1 LALLDQSDGA
11 CGFLDSGGNCRI
23 QPVKPHPCS
32 DFPYRWNSPGFKKIC
47 RAKPVEVTAE
57 EWERRINAPQKPS
70 PASPRIRFESPK
82 NPSFPRQKKTAN
94 NASMRFPQV
103 FAAATLFLAMNSL
116 LHAADLKIGLIG
128 LDTSHATA
136 FTEILNNPAAKD
148 HVPGAKVVA
157 AFKGGS
163 PDIESSI
170 TRVEGYTTTLRDKH
184 GVEIVDTIQ
193 ELCSK
198 VDAVM
203 LLSVDGRPH
212 VIQAMPVLAARKPL
226 YIDKPMAGT
235 LRDVHTLARL
245 AAESKTP
252 FFSSS
257 SLRFAKT
264 SQAVRKGSIGT
275 VTNAWCG
282 SPASL
287 EKTHPDLFWY
297 GVHGCESLF
306 TVMGT
311 GCESVRRGKTADG
324 KIEVVGTWKGGRTG
338 TFREVEGYQGKAQGS
353 LGSADVGGF
362 DGYAP
367 LVAEAVKFFQTHVA
381 PVPIEE
387 TLELFAFMEAADES
401 KRRNG
406 AEVKLSEVVEAAK
419 KR

>member
-1 LALLDQSDGA
+1 
-11 CGFLDSGGNCRI
+11 
-23 QPVKPHPCS
+23 
-32 DFPYRWNSPGFKKIC
+32 
-47 RAKPVEVTAE
+47 
-57 EWERRINAPQKPS
+57 
-70 PASPRIRFESPK
+70 
-82 NPSFPRQKKTAN
+82 
-94 NASMRFPQV
+94 MRFPQV
-103 FAAATLFLAMNSL
+103 FAPASLVLAMTSL
-116 LHAADLKIGLIG
+116 LHADDLKIGLIG

-136 FTEILNNPAAKD
+136 FTEILNDPTAKD

-163 PDIESSI
+163 SDIESSI

-226 YIDKPMAGT
+226 YIDKPLAGT
-235 LRDVHTLARL
+235 LRDVHSLVRL
-245 AAESKTP
+245 ANDSKTP

-264 SQAVRKGSIGT
+264 SQAVRKGSIGI

-353 LGSADVGGF
+353 LGTADVGGF

-367 LVAEAVKFFQTHVA
+367 LVAEAVKFFQTKVA

>member
-1 LALLDQSDGA
+1 
-11 CGFLDSGGNCRI
+11 
-23 QPVKPHPCS
+23 
-32 DFPYRWNSPGFKKIC
+32 
-47 RAKPVEVTAE
+47 
-57 EWERRINAPQKPS
+57 
-70 PASPRIRFESPK
+70 
-82 NPSFPRQKKTAN
+82 
-94 NASMRFPQV
+94 
-103 FAAATLFLAMNSL
+103 
-116 LHAADLKIGLIG
+116 
-128 LDTSHATA
+128 
-136 FTEILNNPAAKD
+136 
-148 HVPGAKVVA
+148 
-157 AFKGGS
+157 
-163 PDIESSI
+163 
-170 TRVEGYTTTLRDKH
+170 VEGYTTTLRDKH

-212 VIQAMPVLAARKPL
+212 VLQAMPVLAARKPL

-311 GCESVRRGKTADG
+311 GCESVRRGKTAEG
-324 KIEVVGTWKGGRTG
+324 KIEVIGTWKGGRTG

-367 LVAEAVKFFQTHVA
+367 LVAEAVKFFQTQVA

-406 AEVKLSEVVEAAK
+406 AEVKLSEVVEAAS
-419 KR
+419 RR

>member
-1 LALLDQSDGA
+1 
-11 CGFLDSGGNCRI
+11 
-23 QPVKPHPCS
+23 
-32 DFPYRWNSPGFKKIC
+32 
-47 RAKPVEVTAE
+47 
-57 EWERRINAPQKPS
+57 
-70 PASPRIRFESPK
+70 
-82 NPSFPRQKKTAN
+82 
-94 NASMRFPQV
+94 MRFPQV
-103 FAAATLFLAMNSL
+103 FAPATLVLAMTSL

-128 LDTSHATA
+128 LDTSPATA

-226 YIDKPMAGT
+226 YIDKPLAGT
-235 LRDVHTLARL
+235 LGDVHSLVRL
-245 AAESKTP
+245 ANDSKTP

-264 SQAVRKGSIGT
+264 SQAVRKGSIGI

-367 LVAEAVKFFQTHVA
+367 LVAEAVKFFQTKVA